1 MSSPYPQQP
10 GFPPKPGDFPQ
21 QSFGPYGQPPK
32 ESGSGCGMPVLIG
45 CGVTLIVCVALCVG
59 GVWWVKNNFDRMVAR
74 MGREFFV
81 AMVNESEIPEEE
93 KKEVITQI
101 DRLVTAYDQRK
112 IDQQDLQRMI
122 EKMENSPIFV
132 LIGSWGLDQAYLVPS
147 GLSDEEQTAGRVAIE
162 RAMRGVI
169 DKKITQEQFNAA
181 MPQPAGVDPE
191 AIGQPPVVLD
201 PGALPP
207 GIQPPPGA
215 VPPPAPTPPPAPAPP
230 VGVNPNQPQQV
241 TDEQVREM
249 IAKFKKLAD
258 DAGIPEQPEK
268 IDIGDEV
275 KKMVD
280 EAFAE
285 ENIAP

>member
-21 QSFGPYGQPPK
+21 QSLGPYGQPPK

-45 CGVTLIVCVALCVG
+45 CGVTLLVSVLLCVG
-59 GVWWVKNNFDRMVAR
+59 AVWWVKNNFDRMVAR

-132 LIGSWGLDQAYLVPS
+132 LIGSWGLDQAYLMPS
-147 GLSDEEQTAGRVAIE
+147 GLSDEEKAAGRVAIE

-181 MPQPAGVDPE
+181 MPQPAQFDPE
-191 AIGQPPVVLD
+191 AIGQPPVVPV
-201 PGALPP
+201 PGAVPP
-207 GIQPPPGA
+207 GGQPPPGA
-215 VPPPAPTPPPAPAPP
+215 APPPAPTPPPAPMPP
-230 VGVNPNQPQQV
+230 VGMNPNQPQQV